1 MGERK
6 TRKEKKKG
14 KKESERERDSER
26 EKNSVLRNNVGKKRL
41 RKVSSYS
48 SILSASA
55 QVSIRRILIGRAIRL
70 HSYLS
75 SSWRHDNM
83 KGQEVTGRKGDE
95 AARSRGTKV
104 EQRHGQGVQAKS
116 KEEREKIPPKPDV
129 RKEGAAIW
137 KKLLRSRGKE
147 GCKSLTGVLR

>member
-1 MGERK
+1 MQK
-6 TRKEKKKG
+6 
-14 KKESERERDSER
+14 
-26 EKNSVLRNNVGKKRL
+26 NNVRKKRL

-55 QVSIRRILIGRAIRL
+55 QVSIRRIFIGRAIWL

-75 SSWRHDNM
+75 SSWRHDNI
-83 KGQEVTGRKGDE
+83 KGQDVTGRKGGV

-116 KEEREKIPPKPDV
+116 KEEREKKSTKA
-129 RKEGAAIW
+129 REEKRGCGYLEEAA
-137 KKLLRSRGKE
+137 E
-147 GCKSLTGVLR
+147 E